1 MTSHEYRLLA
11 YLMHHTGRVVSR
23 TELVEHLYDQDFDR
37 DSNTI
42 EVFVG
47 RIRKKLDV
55 DIIQTVRGLGYLLTP
70 PPPGLMHRAARL
82 VLLTGMILPADT
94 TGRRD
99 CFRDHALMRGSSLAT
114 RLFLSATAWVVVILV
129 ITGIVLSSVYRDAT
143 ERAFDRRLN
152 LYLRTLIAEV
162 ATPDEPPDHQFQ
174 SLGEPLFELPLS
186 GWYWQIT
193 RTDSEKPETRASR
206 SLWDKKLPKLEEHGA
221 DLTAAGIRLGYV
233 DGPEGQSL
241 RMVERPVDLGA
252 DGKFLVS
259 VAGDASEIFDETRSF
274 DYYLGGTFAA
284 LSIVLL
290 LTTIFQVRFGLAPLK
305 RISESIADIR
315 SGRAE
320 RLEGEFPVEIAP
332 LARETNA
339 LIDANREI
347 VERARTHVGNLAHA
361 IKTPLSVIVN
371 EASAHGADPFASKVL
386 EQADVMRDQVAHH
399 LERARIAARL
409 TIIGTVTE
417 VAPAIEALRR
427 TMEKIHR
434 DRGIAIE
441 VKADAQAQ
449 FRGER
454 QDLEEMAGNLV
465 DNACKW
471 AASQVFIEV
480 LVERPA
486 SARRRA
492 RCCGSSSTMTGA
504 GCRRPSAPRSRAA
517 ASGWTNPSRVPG
529 WGCRSWSISPP
540 SMAAACRS
548 ATRRSADCGR
558 NWCCPGSERAPDWA
572 DGY

>member
-1 MTSHEYRLLA
+1 
-11 YLMHHTGRVVSR
+11 
-23 TELVEHLYDQDFDR
+23 
-37 DSNTI
+37 
-42 EVFVG
+42 
-47 RIRKKLDV
+47 
-55 DIIQTVRGLGYLLTP
+55 
-70 PPPGLMHRAARL
+70 
-82 VLLTGMILPADT
+82 
-94 TGRRD
+94 
-99 CFRDHALMRGSSLAT
+99 MRGSSLAT
-114 RLFLSATAWVVVILV
+114 RLFLSATAWVVVIL
-129 ITGIVLSSVYRDAT
+129 SSVYRNAT

-186 GWYWQIT
+186 GWYWQIV
-193 RTDSEKPETRASR
+193 RTDEKAETRASR
-206 SLWDKKLPKLEEHGA
+206 SLWDKKLPKLEEIGA
-221 DLTAAGIRLGYV
+221 ELTPAGIRLGYV

-241 RMVERPVDLGA
+241 RVVERPVDLGA

-259 VAGDASEIFDETRSF
+259 VAGDASEIFDEIRAF

-284 LSIVLL
+284 LGIVLL

-347 VERARTHVGNLAHA
+347 VERARTQFGNLAHA

-371 EASAHGADPFASKVL
+371 EASAHIADPFATKIL
-386 EQADVMRDQVAHH
+386 EQSDTMRDQVAHH

-417 VAPAIEALRR
+417 VAPVVEALRR
-427 TMEKIHR
+427 TMEKLYRGR
-434 DRGIAIE
+434 DIAIGVE
-441 VKADAQAQ
+441 ADPQAK

-471 AASQVFIEV
+471 AASRVFIEV
-480 LVERPA
+480 LVERPVEP
-486 SARRRA
+486 
-492 RCCGSSSTMTGA
+492 GA
-504 GCRRPSAPRSRAA
+504 GPMLRIIVDDDGR
-517 ASGWTNPSRVPG
+517 GL
-529 WGCRSWSISPP
+529 
-540 SMAAACRS
+540 S
-548 ATRRSADCGR
+548 ATELAQVSRRGQRLDESK
-558 NWCCPGSERAPDWA
+558 PGSGLGLSIVVDLAALYGGSLSLGNAPIGGLRAELALP
-572 DGY
+572 GV

>member
-1 MTSHEYRLLA
+1 M
-11 YLMHHTGRVVSR
+11 
-23 TELVEHLYDQDFDR
+23 
-37 DSNTI
+37 
-42 EVFVG
+42 
-47 RIRKKLDV
+47 
-55 DIIQTVRGLGYLLTP
+55 
-70 PPPGLMHRAARL
+70 RA
-82 VLLTGMILPADT
+82 
-94 TGRRD
+94 
-99 CFRDHALMRGSSLAT
+99 SSLAT
-114 RLFLSATAWVVVILV
+114 RLFLSATAWVVVILI
-129 ITGIVLSSVYRDAT
+129 ITGFVLSSVYRDAT

-162 ATPDEPPDHQFQ
+162 ATPDEPPDRQFQ

-193 RTDSEKPETRASR
+193 RTDTEKAETRASR
-206 SLWDKKLPKLEEHGA
+206 SLWDKKLPKLDESAE
-221 DLTAAGIRLGYV
+221 LTAAGVRLGYV
-233 DGPEGQSL
+233 DGPEGQDL

-284 LSIVLL
+284 LGIVLL

-305 RISESIADIR
+305 RISDSIADIR

-320 RLEGEFPVEIAP
+320 RLEGQFPVEIAP

-371 EASAHGADPFASKVL
+371 EASAHGADPFATKVL

-409 TIIGTVTE
+409 TIVGTVTE

-434 DRGIAIE
+434 DRGIVIE
-441 VKADAQAQ
+441 VEADPQAK

-471 AASQVFIEV
+471 AASRVFIEV
-480 LVERPA
+480 RVERPVEPRA
-486 SARRRA
+486 GPILRIIVDDDGRGLSAAERAQVARRGQRLDE
-492 RCCGSSSTMTGA
+492 SK
-504 GCRRPSAPRSRAA
+504 
-517 ASGWTNPSRVPG
+517 
-529 WGCRSWSISPP
+529 
-540 SMAAACRS
+540 
-548 ATRRSADCGR
+548 
-558 NWCCPGSERAPDWA
+558 PGSGLGLSIVVDLAALYGGSLALGNAPIGGLRAELVLP
-572 DGY
+572 GV

>member
-1 MTSHEYRLLA
+1 MEPLKIPRELP
-11 YLMHHTGRVVSR
+11 SR
-23 TELVEHLYDQDFDR
+23 
-37 DSNTI
+37 
-42 EVFVG
+42 
-47 RIRKKLDV
+47 
-55 DIIQTVRGLGYLLTP
+55 
-70 PPPGLMHRAARL
+70 A
-82 VLLTGMILPADT
+82 
-94 TGRRD
+94 
-99 CFRDHALMRGSSLAT
+99 SSLAT
-114 RLFLSATAWVVVILV
+114 RLFVSATAWVVVILL
-129 ITGIVLSSVYRDAT
+129 ITGIVLSSVYRSAS

-152 LYLRTLIAEV
+152 LYLRTIVAEV
-162 ATPDEPPDHQFQ
+162 ATPDNTPDQFQ

-186 GWYWQIT
+186 GWYWQVT
-193 RTDSEKPETRASR
+193 RTDTEKPEVRSSR
-206 SLWDKKLPKLEEHGA
+206 SLWDKKLPKLEEQGVE
-221 DLTAAGIRLGYV
+221 LTAAGIRIGYV
-233 DGPEGQSL
+233 DGPEGQTL

-252 DGKFLVS
+252 DGKYLVM
-259 VAGDASEIFDETRSF
+259 VAGDASEIFEETRAF

-284 LSIVLL
+284 LSIVLV

-305 RISESIADIR
+305 RISDSIADIR

-371 EASAHGADPFASKVL
+371 EASARSGDAFAAKVL

-417 VAPAIEALRR
+417 VAPVIDALRR

-434 DRGIAIE
+434 DRGIVIDVE
-441 VKADAQAQ
+441 ADGSAK

-471 AASQVFIEV
+471 AESRVFIEV
-480 LVERPA
+480 LVEQAGGGRAGAIEGGSTLRIIVDDDGRGLSPA
-486 SARRRA
+486 ERATVSRRGARLDE
-492 RCCGSSSTMTGA
+492 SK
-504 GCRRPSAPRSRAA
+504 
-517 ASGWTNPSRVPG
+517 
-529 WGCRSWSISPP
+529 
-540 SMAAACRS
+540 
-548 ATRRSADCGR
+548 
-558 NWCCPGSERAPDWA
+558 PGSGLGLSIVVDLAALYGGSLTLGTAPIGGLRAELVLP
-572 DGY
+572 GV

>member
-1 MTSHEYRLLA
+1 
-11 YLMHHTGRVVSR
+11 
-23 TELVEHLYDQDFDR
+23 
-37 DSNTI
+37 
-42 EVFVG
+42 
-47 RIRKKLDV
+47 
-55 DIIQTVRGLGYLLTP
+55 
-70 PPPGLMHRAARL
+70 
-82 VLLTGMILPADT
+82 
-94 TGRRD
+94 
-99 CFRDHALMRGSSLAT
+99 MRGSSLAT
-114 RLFLSATAWVVVILV
+114 RLFLSATAWVVVILI
-129 ITGIVLSSVYRDAT
+129 ITGFVLSSVYRDAT

-152 LYLRTLIAEV
+152 LYLRTLVAEV

-193 RTDSEKPETRASR
+193 RTDTDKAETRASR
-206 SLWDKKLPKLEEHGA
+206 SLWDKKLPKLEDRGGN
-221 DLTAAGIRLGYV
+221 LTAAGVRLGYV
-233 DGPEGQSL
+233 DGPEGQDL

-259 VAGDASEIFDETRSF
+259 VAGDATEIFDETRTF

-284 LSIVLL
+284 LGIVLL

-305 RISESIADIR
+305 RISDAIADIR

-371 EASAHGADPFASKVL
+371 EASAHSADPFATKIL
-386 EQADVMRDQVAHH
+386 AQTDVMRDQVARH

-409 TIIGTVTE
+409 TIVGTVTE
-417 VAPAIEALRR
+417 VVPTIEALRR

-434 DRGIAIE
+434 DRAVVIE
-441 VKADAQAQ
+441 VAADAQAK

-454 QDLEEMAGNLV
+454 QDLEEMVGNLV

-471 AASQVFIEV
+471 ASTKVF
-480 LVERPA
+480 VE
-486 SARRRA
+486 ARQQPP
-492 RCCGSSSTMTGA
+492 GEPGA
-504 GCRRPSAPRSRAA
+504 GPTLRITVDDDGRGLSEDERAQVSRRGQRLDESK
-517 ASGWTNPSRVPG
+517 
-529 WGCRSWSISPP
+529 
-540 SMAAACRS
+540 
-548 ATRRSADCGR
+548 
-558 NWCCPGSERAPDWA
+558 PGSGLGLSIVVDLAALYGGSLTLGRAPIGGLRA
-572 DGY
+572 TLVLPGV

>member
-1 MTSHEYRLLA
+1 M
-11 YLMHHTGRVVSR
+11 
-23 TELVEHLYDQDFDR
+23 
-37 DSNTI
+37 
-42 EVFVG
+42 
-47 RIRKKLDV
+47 
-55 DIIQTVRGLGYLLTP
+55 
-70 PPPGLMHRAARL
+70 
-82 VLLTGMILPADT
+82 
-94 TGRRD
+94 RR
-99 CFRDHALMRGSSLAT
+99 SSLAT
-114 RLFLSATAWVVVILV
+114 RLFLSATAWVVVILL
-129 ITGIVLSSVYRDAT
+129 ITGVILSSVYRDAT

-152 LYLRTLIAEV
+152 LYLRTLVAEV

-186 GWYWQIT
+186 GWYWQII
-193 RTDSEKPETRASR
+193 RTDADKEEARASR
-206 SLWDKKLPKLEEHGA
+206 SLWDKKLPKLEDHGA
-221 DLTAAGIRLGYV
+221 ELSAAGIRLGYV
-233 DGPEGQSL
+233 EGPEGQTL

-252 DGKFLVS
+252 DGKFLVD

-274 DYYLGGTFAA
+274 DYYLGGTFVA
-284 LSIVLL
+284 LSIVLV

-305 RISESIADIR
+305 RISDSIADIR

-371 EASAHGADPFASKVL
+371 EAAAHSSDLFATKVL

-409 TIIGTVTE
+409 TIVGTIAE
-417 VAPAIEALRR
+417 VGPVVDALRR

-434 DRGIAIE
+434 DRGVAIE
-441 VKADAQAQ
+441 VSARSKAR

-471 AASQVFIEV
+471 ATSRVFIDV
-480 LVERPA
+480 LVDGPAEPGATPMLRIIVDDDGRGLSEKERA
-486 SARRRA
+486 QVSRRGQRLDE
-492 RCCGSSSTMTGA
+492 SK
-504 GCRRPSAPRSRAA
+504 
-517 ASGWTNPSRVPG
+517 
-529 WGCRSWSISPP
+529 
-540 SMAAACRS
+540 
-548 ATRRSADCGR
+548 
-558 NWCCPGSERAPDWA
+558 PGSGLGLSIVVDLASLYGGSLTLGRAPIGGLRA
-572 DGY
+572 ELLLPAA

>member
-1 MTSHEYRLLA
+1 M
-11 YLMHHTGRVVSR
+11 
-23 TELVEHLYDQDFDR
+23 
-37 DSNTI
+37 
-42 EVFVG
+42 
-47 RIRKKLDV
+47 
-55 DIIQTVRGLGYLLTP
+55 
-70 PPPGLMHRAARL
+70 
-82 VLLTGMILPADT
+82 
-94 TGRRD
+94 RRN
-99 CFRDHALMRGSSLAT
+99 SLAV
-114 RLFLSATAWVVVILV
+114 RLFFSASAWVLVILV
-129 ITGIVLSSVYRDAT
+129 ITGFVLSSVYRNAT

-162 ATPDEPPDHQFQ
+162 ATPDEPPDRQFQ

-193 RTDSEKPETRASR
+193 RTDTDKADLRSSR
-206 SLWDKKLPKLEEHGA
+206 SLWDKKLPKLEEHGIE
-221 DLTAAGIRLGYV
+221 LSAAGIRVGYV
-233 DGPEGQSL
+233 DGPEGQNL
-241 RMVERPVDLGA
+241 RMVERPIDLGS

-284 LSIVLL
+284 LGVVLL

-371 EASAHGADPFASKVL
+371 EAGAHGSDPFAAKVM
-386 EQADVMRDQVAHH
+386 EQADMMRDQVAHH
-399 LERARIAARL
+399 LQRARIAARV
-409 TIIGTVTE
+409 TIVGTVTE
-417 VAPAIEALRR
+417 VAPALEALQR

-434 DRGIAIE
+434 GRGIVIE
-441 VKADAQAQ
+441 VKADPKAR

-471 AASQVFIEV
+471 ASSRVFIDAI
-480 LVERPA
+480 VERPA
-486 SARRRA
+486 ETGTAPTLRIFVDDDGRGLSAAERATVSRRGQRLDESKP
-492 RCCGSSSTMTGA
+492 GSGLGLSIVTDLAALYGGSLALG
-504 GCRRPSAPRSRAA
+504 SAPIGGLRAEL
-517 ASGWTNPSRVPG
+517 VLPG
-529 WGCRSWSISPP
+529 I
-540 SMAAACRS
+540 
-548 ATRRSADCGR
+548 
-558 NWCCPGSERAPDWA
+558 
-572 DGY
+572 

>member
-1 MTSHEYRLLA
+1 M
-11 YLMHHTGRVVSR
+11 
-23 TELVEHLYDQDFDR
+23 
-37 DSNTI
+37 
-42 EVFVG
+42 
-47 RIRKKLDV
+47 
-55 DIIQTVRGLGYLLTP
+55 
-70 PPPGLMHRAARL
+70 
-82 VLLTGMILPADT
+82 
-94 TGRRD
+94 RR
-99 CFRDHALMRGSSLAT
+99 SSLAT
-114 RLFLSATAWVVVILV
+114 RLFLSATAWVVVILL
-129 ITGIVLSSVYRDAT
+129 ITGVILSSVYRDAT

-152 LYLRTLIAEV
+152 LYLRTLVAEV

-186 GWYWQIT
+186 GWYWQII
-193 RTDSEKPETRASR
+193 RTDTDKEEARASR
-206 SLWDKKLPKLEEHGA
+206 SLWDKKLPKLEDHGA
-221 DLTAAGIRLGYV
+221 ELSAAGIRLGYV
-233 DGPEGQSL
+233 EGPEAQTL

-252 DGKFLVS
+252 DGKFLVD

-274 DYYLGGTFAA
+274 DYYLGGTFVA
-284 LSIVLL
+284 LSIVLV

-305 RISESIADIR
+305 RISDSIADIR

-371 EASAHGADPFASKVL
+371 EAAAHSSDLFATKVL

-409 TIIGTVTE
+409 TIVGTIAE
-417 VAPAIEALRR
+417 VGPVVDALRR

-434 DRGIAIE
+434 DRGVAIE
-441 VKADAQAQ
+441 VSARSKAR

-471 AASQVFIEV
+471 ATSRVFIEV
-480 LVERPA
+480 LVEQPA
-486 SARRRA
+486 EPGATPMLRIIVDDDGRGLSEKERAQVSRRGQRLDE
-492 RCCGSSSTMTGA
+492 SK
-504 GCRRPSAPRSRAA
+504 
-517 ASGWTNPSRVPG
+517 
-529 WGCRSWSISPP
+529 
-540 SMAAACRS
+540 
-548 ATRRSADCGR
+548 
-558 NWCCPGSERAPDWA
+558 PGSGLGLSIVVDLASLYGGSLTLGRAPIGGLRA
-572 DGY
+572 ELLLPAA

>member
-1 MTSHEYRLLA
+1 M
-11 YLMHHTGRVVSR
+11 
-23 TELVEHLYDQDFDR
+23 
-37 DSNTI
+37 
-42 EVFVG
+42 
-47 RIRKKLDV
+47 
-55 DIIQTVRGLGYLLTP
+55 
-70 PPPGLMHRAARL
+70 
-82 VLLTGMILPADT
+82 
-94 TGRRD
+94 RRN
-99 CFRDHALMRGSSLAT
+99 SLAV
-114 RLFLSATAWVVVILV
+114 RLFFSASAWVLVILV
-129 ITGIVLSSVYRDAT
+129 ITGFVLSSVYKNAT

-162 ATPDEPPDHQFQ
+162 ATPDEPPDRQFQ

-193 RTDSEKPETRASR
+193 RTDNDKADIRSSR
-206 SLWDKKLPKLEEHGA
+206 SLWDKKLPKLEDRGIE
-221 DLTAAGIRLGYV
+221 LSAAGIRVAYV

-241 RMVERPVDLGA
+241 RMVERPVDLGS

-274 DYYLGGTFAA
+274 DYYLGGTFTA
-284 LSIVLL
+284 LGIVLL

-371 EASAHGADPFASKVL
+371 EAGANGANPFAHKVM

-399 LERARIAARL
+399 LERARIAARV
-409 TIIGTVTE
+409 TIVGTVTE
-417 VAPAIEALRR
+417 VAPALEALQR

-434 DRGIAIE
+434 DRGIVIE
-441 VKADAQAQ
+441 VKADPKAK

-471 AASQVFIEV
+471 ASSRVFIDA
-480 LVERPA
+480 LVERPVEPGA
-486 SARRRA
+486 APTLRILVDDDGRGLSAAERAKVSRRGQRLDESKP
-492 RCCGSSSTMTGA
+492 GSGLGLSIVTDLAALYGGSLALG
-504 GCRRPSAPRSRAA
+504 SAPIGGLRAEL
-517 ASGWTNPSRVPG
+517 VLPG
-529 WGCRSWSISPP
+529 I
-540 SMAAACRS
+540 
-548 ATRRSADCGR
+548 
-558 NWCCPGSERAPDWA
+558 
-572 DGY
+572 